1 MSQSDEILI
10 YLKKNKNRLL
20 KEYRLTKIGVF
31 GSVAHSKDS
40 EKSDIDLIVE
50 FEKNPGDLYA
60 LKQKLR
66 EEIKNQFNRPVDI
79 CREKYLK
86 PIFKKYIQSETK
98 YV

>member
-50 FEKNPGDLYA
+50 FEKKSRRSLCA
-60 LKQKLR
+60 QAKTERRTK
-66 EEIKNQFNRPVDI
+66 KPV
-79 CREKYLK
+79 
-86 PIFKKYIQSETK
+86 
-98 YV
+98 